1 MIPPIF
7 PSPFQRTMSFQ
18 FQSFT
23 KRVTFAPDQGRRGRM
38 DRETGN
44 KNLSQKLF
52 LSLTFH
58 NSSASV
64 LSPFVCSPS
73 LPLPHSSKRS
83 KRPHPPAEGGREM
96 QLFGRSPRHFQARM
110 NFPNAECNI
119 VLFWKAL

>member
-1 MIPPIF
+1 MIPLQYFHLRSNVPCL
-7 PSPFQRTMSFQ
+7 SNSNL
-18 FQSFT
+18 S
-23 KRVTFAPDQGRRGRM
+23 RRELLLHRARGEGGEWID

-83 KRPHPPAEGGREM
+83 KRPHPPAEGG
-96 QLFGRSPRHFQARM
+96 GRCNCLVAR
-110 NFPNAECNI
+110 PATSKQE
-119 VLFWKAL
+119 